1 MQTCAV
7 QVASMAMDVGFGSIL
22 LGLDASMGE
31 TGPDLSAQ
39 CPLGLGMWE
48 LTEQGVGAGNVGGPG
63 PGLGP
68 LKDLLEE
75 GQCFAQHK
83 QVL

>member
-1 MQTCAV
+1 
-7 QVASMAMDVGFGSIL
+7 MAMDVGFGSIL

-63 PGLGP
+63 PCLGA
-68 LKDLLEE
+68 LKDLL
-75 GQCFAQHK
+75 GPGK
-83 QVL
+83 LPIRSLRK